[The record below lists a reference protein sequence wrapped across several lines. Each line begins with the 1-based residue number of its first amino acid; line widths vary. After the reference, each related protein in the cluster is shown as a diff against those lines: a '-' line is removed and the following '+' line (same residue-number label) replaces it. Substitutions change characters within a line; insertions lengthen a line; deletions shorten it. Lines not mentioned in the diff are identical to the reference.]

1 MSRRPNSYMG
11 SKIRQKKKYER
22 SAWAI
27 VLLTLLIGFNLVQ
40 FVWTALL
47 IGEEFAIG
55 WGKPTCIGELLWGP
69 YITDMATVVLLVSI
83 FLFYKLKP
91 IYRTDED
98 VYKPTIVLSIV
109 IILQEILTLVCIFW

>member
-27 VLLTLLIGFNLVQ
+27 VLLTLLIGVNLVH
-40 FVWTALL
+40 FVWTSLV

-55 WGKPTCIGELLWGP
+55 WGAPTCIGELMWGP
-69 YITDMATVVLLVSI
+69 IITDIVAFVLVLTI

-98 VYKPTIVLSIV
+98 VFKPTFVLSIV
-109 IILQEILTLVCIFW
+109 IVLQALLTWVCIVW